1 MSVIGT
7 TLKEP
12 RVFAHDAIA
21 LADLTGYP
29 PTPAATFTII
39 DGGLDYVAGNVY
51 RTVGQGGR
59 EANVNVVSVNV
70 DGTVT
75 GVNLAGGD
83 GGRNYTVGDILTLV
97 GDGGTGTPSNNGCIL
112 EVATVAAT
120 GAWAFGDPIVAP
132 RSTFNTVSYW
142 NEKMSYTYTTS
153 ATGTTVFHTPGPG
166 AALYV
171 GADMDITVINEAG
184 TEVEYK
190 GVKAGSFLPVSV
202 LSVVAGPADL
212 DDVLALF

>member
-1 MSVIGT
+1 MSTIGT

-21 LADLTGYP
+21 LEDLTGYP

-39 DGGLDYVAGNVY
+39 DGGTDYTPGVLGTTTLD
-51 RTVGQGGR
+51 GGKF
-59 EANVNVVSVNV
+59 ANVNVVTAPAGV
-70 DGTVT
+70 VT

-83 GGRNYTVGDILTLV
+83 GGINYTVGDRLRLS
-97 GDGGTGTPSNNGCIL
+97 GGNFDCIL

-120 GAWAFGDPIVAP
+120 GSWALGDPIIAP
-132 RSTFNTVSYW
+132 EPTFNTVPYW
-142 NEKMSYTYTTS
+142 NEKMSYTYTTT
-153 ATGTTVFHTPGPG
+153 AVEVPGNFGTFHTPGPG

-184 TEVEYK
+184 TIVEYT
-190 GVKAGSFLPVSV
+190 GVASGSFLPVSV
-202 LSVVAGPADL
+202 LSVTAKSTGGL
-212 DDVLALF
+212 TDVLALF

>member
-1 MSVIGT
+1 MSTIGT

-12 RVFAHDAIA
+12 RVFAHDAIS
-21 LADLTGYP
+21 LKDLTGYP

-39 DGGLDYVAGNVY
+39 DGGTDYVAATVY
-51 RTVGQGGR
+51 GTTTLDGGKF
-59 EANVNVVSVNV
+59 ANVNVVSV
-70 DGTVT
+70 DPGGIVT

-83 GGRNYTVGDILTLV
+83 GGINYTVGDRLRLS
-97 GDGGTGTPSNNGCIL
+97 GGNFDCIL
-112 EVATVAAT
+112 EVATVTAT
-120 GAWAFGDPIVAP
+120 GVWALGDPIVAP
-132 RSTFNTVSYW
+132 QPTFNTVPYW
-142 NEKMSYTYTTS
+142 NEKTMYKYESTAQVGVTLE
-153 ATGTTVFHTPGPG
+153 TPGPG

-171 GADMDITVINEAG
+171 GADMDITVINEAC
-184 TEVEYK
+184 TQVEYK

>member
-1 MSVIGT
+1 MSTIGT

-21 LADLTGYP
+21 LKDLTGYP

-39 DGGLDYVAGNVY
+39 DGGTDYTPGVLGTTTLD
-51 RTVGQGGR
+51 GGKF
-59 EANVNVVSVNV
+59 ANVNVVSVAV
-70 DGTVT
+70 GGIVT

-83 GGRNYTVGDILTLV
+83 GGMNYTVGDRLRV
-97 GDGGTGTPSNNGCIL
+97 SGGDFNCIL

-120 GAWAFGDPIVAP
+120 GTWALGDPITAP
-132 RSTFNTVSYW
+132 EPTFNTVPYW
-142 NEKMSYTYTTS
+142 NEKMSYTYTTTPLQVPANS
-153 ATGTTVFHTPGPG
+153 GTFHTPGPG

-171 GADMDITVINEAG
+171 GADMDISVVTEAG
-184 TEVEYK
+184 NVVEYT
-190 GVKAGSFLPVSV
+190 GVASGSFLPVSV
-202 LSVVAGPADL
+202 LSVTAKSTAGL

>member
-1 MSVIGT
+1 MSTIGT

-21 LADLTGYP
+21 LANLTGYP

-39 DGGLDYVAGNVY
+39 DGGTDYAVGVLGTTTLD
-51 RTVGQGGR
+51 GGKF
-59 EANVNVVSVNV
+59 ANVNIVSVGAI
-70 DGTVT
+70 DQDVT
-75 GVNLAGGD
+75 AVNLAGGD
-83 GGRNYTVGDILTLV
+83 GGINYTVGDRLRV
-97 GDGGTGTPSNNGCIL
+97 SGGNFDCIL
-112 EVATVAAT
+112 EVATVTAT
-120 GAWAFGDPIVAP
+120 GSWAFGDPIVAP
-132 RSTFNTVSYW
+132 QPTFNTVPYW
-142 NEKMSYTYTTS
+142 EEKMSYTYSTS
-153 ATGTTVFHTPGPG
+153 LGATVYHTPGPG

-190 GVKAGSFLPVSV
+190 GVAAGSFLPVSV

-212 DDVLALF
+212 EDVLALF

>member
-1 MSVIGT
+1 MSTIGT

-39 DGGLDYVAGNVY
+39 DGGTDYTGGTVY
-51 RTVGQGGR
+51 RTVSQGGR
-59 EANVNVVSVNV
+59 EANVNVV
-70 DGTVT
+70 TVGAGGEVT
-75 GVNLAGGD
+75 SVNLAGGD
-83 GGRNYTVGDILTLV
+83 GGRNYTVGDRLTLV
-97 GDGGTGTPSNNGCIL
+97 GGTGNNDCVL

-153 ATGTTVFHTPGPG
+153 VTGTTVFHTPGPG

-171 GADMDITVINEAG
+171 GADMDITVINEAC

>member
-1 MSVIGT
+1 MSTIGT

-39 DGGLDYVAGNVY
+39 NGGTDYTAGVVY
-51 RTVGQGGR
+51 RTVSEGGR
-59 EANVNVVSVNV
+59 EANVNVVTV
-70 DGTVT
+70 DGDGAVT
-75 GVNLAGGD
+75 ATNLAGGD
-83 GGRNYTVGDILTLV
+83 GGRNYTVGDRLRLV
-97 GDGGTGTPSNNGCIL
+97 GGTGNNDCIL
-112 EVATVAAT
+112 EVATVTST

-153 ATGTTVFHTPGPG
+153 VTGTTVFHTPGPG

-202 LSVVAGPADL
+202 LSVVAGPGDL
-212 DDVLALF
+212 EDVLALF